1 MFGRLASVVAL
12 ACALLW
18 SPGARASDLAAID
31 ASANAELEAKDAGA
45 AKAFRDAN
53 AVRETDP
60 ARASAL
66 YGEVLAR
73 VPEFDHALR
82 RKCGVDV
89 RLGRVSEGLAL
100 CRKAVALRRNAE
112 NLTGLAL
119 SLATRGDEGVSAPGR
134 TEALT
139 AIDEAARLAPNDDY
153 VHAARCQ
160 VALAFGEWDRLR
172 ESVIRLDALAPNDPY
187 TQIFGALLAMY
198 DGRFKDADARI
209 ERARALGA
217 PPDALERLQKTRDKV
232 EQEATPW
239 KRPVVA
245 LVQVTAA
252 WAFGILL
259 LALAGFLVS
268 KLTLRSLDAPPEG
281 GAGGRVGAVRK
292 AYRAI
297 IWIGAAYYYV
307 SLPLVAVFVIGGFG
321 AVTLLFLAIGVIPVK
336 LLLILGLLTLATL
349 FATLKSVFVR
359 VPDVPP
365 GTAMG
370 DREHPRFRAVLDEVA
385 GKIGTR
391 GLDEVRL
398 TVGTDL
404 AVTER
409 GSSLGSGKRTLIL
422 GVGLL
427 DGLRVRE
434 LKSLLAHEFGHFR
447 NEDTAG
453 GGLAI
458 RVRRSIFMMAMH
470 LAKSGAAT
478 WWNPA
483 WWFVLGYH
491 KLFLRITQGASRLQ
505 EVLADRWA
513 VLAYGSKAFRRGLR
527 HVIERSIAFDAHIE
541 RSVSDATDLRR
552 GWANLYQYRPSK
564 PVAEDEVQEKIAEQL
579 EAAASPYDSHP
590 APADRLAAAKA
601 MAADGEPAME
611 GDDEDAWSLFDD
623 REALERR
630 MTDEVRDILGAQGVV
645 VGTRDESDEDEAR
658 DEG

>member
-1 MFGRLASVVAL
+1 MFRRLVVVVAL
-12 ACALLW
+12 VCAFVW
-18 SPGARASDLAAID
+18 SPRARAFDLAAFD
-31 ASANAELEAKDAGA
+31 AAANAELEAKDATA
-45 AKAFRDAN
+45 AKAFREAN
-53 AVRETDP
+53 AAREKDP
-60 ARASAL
+60 ARAATL

-73 VPEFDHALR
+73 VPDFDHALR

-89 RLGRVSEGLAL
+89 QLGRVAEGIAL
-100 CRKAVALRRNAE
+100 CRKAVAIRRSAE
-112 NLTGLAL
+112 NLAGLAV
-119 SLATRGDEGVSAPGR
+119 AIAHRDEGALTASLR

-139 AIDEAARLAPNDDY
+139 AIDEAAKLSPNDAY

-160 VALAFGEWDRLR
+160 IALALAEWNRLR
-172 ESVIRLDALAPNDPY
+172 ESVIRLDALAPNEVH
-187 TQIFGALLAMY
+187 TQMFGALLAMY
-198 DGRFKDADARI
+198 DGRLHDADARI

-217 PPDALERLQKTRDKV
+217 APELLSSLQKTRAKV
-232 EQEATPW
+232 EAEATPW
-239 KRPVVA
+239 KRPVLA
-245 LVQVTAA
+245 LVQATTA
-252 WAFGILL
+252 WALGILL
-259 LALAGFLVS
+259 LALAGFTVS
-268 KLTLRSLDAPPEG
+268 KLTLRSLEKPG
-281 GAGGRVGAVRK
+281 GDDSVGAVRK

-321 AVTLLFLAIGVIPVK
+321 AITLLFLTIGVIPVK
-336 LLLILGLLTLATL
+336 LLAILGVLTLATL
-349 FATLKSVFVR
+349 WATLRSVFVR

-365 GTAMG
+365 GTAIG
-370 DREHPRFRAVLDEVA
+370 EREHPRFREVLDEVA

-391 GLDEVRL
+391 ALDEVRL

-409 GSSLGSGKRTLIL
+409 GSRLGRGKRTLIL

-427 DGLRVRE
+427 EGLRVRE

-458 RVRRSIFMMAMH
+458 RVRRTIFMMAMH

-527 HVIERSIAFDAHIE
+527 HVIERSVAFDAHVE

-564 PVAEDEVQEKIAEQL
+564 PVEDEDVKDKVAEQL

-590 APADRLAAAKA
+590 APADRLATAKA
-601 MAADGEPAME
+601 LASEGEPVKD
-611 GDDEDAWSLFDD
+611 GDQEEAWSLFDD
-623 REALERR
+623 RDALERR

-645 VGTRDESDEDEAR
+645 VGTNDDSDEAESSDDA
-658 DEG
+658 